1 MNKNDLNISDLEKY
15 TFSKYLDGI
24 HGLENFSQINSFT
37 NNFIVNY
44 NPLNPV
50 HNFNRENNIN
60 NNIINN
66 KQKIQSNSKDIN
78 YNQLNIIHYNK
89 SPIKNKYNNIN
100 NINNINII

>member
-50 HNFNRENNIN
+50 HNFNRENQNIPTLY
-60 NNIINN
+60 IVA
-66 KQKIQSNSKDIN
+66 SNVFGGV
-78 YNQLNIIHYNK
+78 HV
-89 SPIKNKYNNIN
+89 KN
-100 NINNINII
+100 